1 MEKEYGES
9 IGYRANAA
17 GSAEHFA
24 VDSARG
30 IVTVYAE
37 RRNTMASLGEYGGD
51 AYPVVWEDK
60 RNNIK
65 YGLIL
70 VADGVGQAAYTHP
83 SLESHLEQNAKFG
96 WQEKADDKSKL
107 VYFLKTLYGESI
119 FDGTKEGNE
128 TLAYA
133 MRCFSNVPAD
143 GFFAAHEGYDQLQ
156 MPFYKRDSQ
165 SLGSRI
171 LCVGVY
177 NKFRSFA
184 FSRGIT
190 SWDIE
195 SAEKLRGEIE
205 SYISGELAQKIA
217 VMFSHEDAPTTDKR
231 NTYFLSS
238 TLAAWFYIHDEK
250 KKTVSALSLNCGD
263 ARCYYADCGDGV
275 RQVSVDDA
283 FDDGS
288 MSAMIH
294 FGQIQR
300 SSGDYHDGKLCARI
314 VSLAEPCALI
324 ACSDGVYDTCPG
336 VAENGNGKITFSYG
350 TEEANDFMFEINLLK
365 ALRRSYSLD
374 DFAREIVF
382 NFYAQS
388 STKGVM
394 EWAQAGNFSHVKRD
408 DSGTLGA
415 KFFGSTPV
423 KLFSMLRTSPSQLDV
438 LREKVENGMLP
449 YYDPHISTGD
459 EKNEELI
466 ADYAIREFIDYAFV
480 LLEKKFTA
488 ARLAMTDAG
497 EERLWGCE
505 YAKFNIPLTAGGFTL
520 KRNLKLK
527 IVEIFKQ
534 VLKDW
539 EECGENNP
547 PPQDWKIYEHVLD
560 GELYESLKTNGF
572 DEWYKSIASASVS
585 AEDEKKRVQYEEF
598 CKEFFGE
605 THKTGEI
612 VVIGGLRS
620 INLKEEVEATGE
632 QAEVSAESVK
642 EATPV
647 VVEIV
652 EGAAEAQPLDKP
664 LETEEALK
672 EDTVNAA
679 EGETDETE

>member
-9 IGYRANAA
+9 IGYRSNAVD
-17 GSAEHFA
+17 SAEHFT
-24 VDSARG
+24 VDAANG

-51 AYPVVWEDK
+51 AYPVVWEYK
-60 RNNIK
+60 RGNIK

-70 VADGVGQAAYTHP
+70 AADGVGQAAYTHP

-107 VYFLKTLYGESI
+107 VYFLKTLYGDGI
-119 FDGTKEGNE
+119 FDKSIEGNE

-133 MRCFSNVPAD
+133 MRCFSNVPQD
-143 GFFAAHEGYDQLQ
+143 GFFAAHEGYGQLE

-177 NKFRSFA
+177 DKFRRFA
-184 FSRGIT
+184 LREGIL
-190 SWDIE
+190 SWDKE
-195 SAEKLRGEIE
+195 HAEKLRSEIE
-205 SYISGELAQKIA
+205 EYIGEELAPKIA
-217 VMFSHEDAPTTDKR
+217 EMFSHDDAPTTDKR

-238 TLAAWFYIHDEK
+238 TLAAWFYIYDERNK
-250 KKTVSALSLNCGD
+250 RISALALNCGD
-263 ARCYYADCGDGV
+263 ARCYYADGGDGV

-300 SSGDYHDGKLCARI
+300 STGDYHDGKLCARI
-314 VSLAEPCALI
+314 VNLVEPCALI

-336 VAENGNGKITFSYG
+336 VAEKSGGKVVFPYG
-350 TEEANDFMFEINLLK
+350 TEDANDFMFEINLLA

-415 KFFGSTPV
+415 KFFGAPPV
-423 KLFSMLRTSPSQLDV
+423 KLFSVLRASKSQLDV
-438 LREKVENGMLP
+438 LKEKVEKGSLP
-449 YYDPHISTGD
+449 YYDPHIATGD
-459 EKNEELI
+459 EKSEELI
-466 ADYAIREFIDYAFV
+466 CDYATREFIDYAFA

-505 YAKFNIPLTAGGFTL
+505 YAKFNIPLAAGGFTL

-534 VLKDW
+534 VLKDF

-547 PPQDWKIYEHVLD
+547 PPEDWKIYEHVLD
-560 GELYESLKTNGF
+560 KELYDLLKANGF
-572 DEWYKSIASASVS
+572 EEWYKSIAASAVS

-605 THKTGEI
+605 PHKTGEI
-612 VVIGGLRS
+612 VQIEGVRS
-620 INLKEEVEATGE
+620 INLEEEVEAE
-632 QAEVSAESVK
+632 PVR
-642 EATPV
+642 EAAPAT
-647 VVEIV
+647 VEI
-652 EGAAEAQPLDKP
+652 AEEAEPQEKP
-664 LETEEALK
+664 LEIKEVPK